1 MLRKRSLGLLITAA
15 LVGLTA
21 LPASAEGIE
30 LPAIP
35 IPGDVR
41 GTGLEPFRGKPVTPD
56 PVAAPD
62 VPQHPF
68 MAPNG
73 ASNIHDDAYQT
84 DAYKGSGPSGKNL
97 TVRSRLQAGLCG
109 SLTFDSGGRLVSVC
123 ITPGSSPK
131 LVLLNPRTLAT
142 IDTLTLPGTAS
153 ASFTDVSGGGYFYL
167 DNRNRAVVP
176 TKDGGISVVAI
187 EGDRLVRQR
196 SYDLSSTVGSSGI
209 LSALPDWSGRLWFVT
224 GGGVVG
230 TLDMATGAVA
240 SHALPG
246 ERIANSLAVDESG
259 GVFIV
264 SDHALYR
271 FDAGHG
277 GEPEATWRMVYDR
290 GTRQKP
296 GQLSQGS
303 GTTPT
308 LIGPA
313 SGPGGGYIAIADN
326 ADPRMNVIVTARGKA
341 GPTEVCRQP
350 VFPAGEGADEN
361 SLVAVGGDLIAENNY
376 GYRLDEHPL
385 LKGILGGRQPDTT
398 PGVARVH
405 VDYTRRSCSI
415 AWANTTA
422 RVPSVVSKGALGN
435 GLLYTYT
442 HPLASELDHKP
453 GGGLLGAPD
462 AWYLTALDLRTGK
475 EVWSRLAGTGPL
487 YNNHYATIAIGKDKA
502 AYSGVVGGLVRIA
515 DADD

>member
-1 MLRKRSLGLLITAA
+1 MLRKRRLGLLIAAA

-21 LPASAEGIE
+21 LPASADGIE
-30 LPAIP
+30 LPALP

-41 GTGLEPFRGKPVTPD
+41 GVGLVPFQGSPATSD
-56 PVAAPD
+56 PIAAPD
-62 VPQHPF
+62 IPQNPF

-84 DAYKGSGPSGKNL
+84 DAYPGSGPSGKNL
-97 TVRSRLQAGLCG
+97 TVSSRLQAGLCG

-123 ITPGSSPK
+123 ITPGAAPK

-142 IDTLTLPGTAS
+142 IDTLTLPGKAS
-153 ASFTDVSGGGYFYL
+153 ASFTDVSGGAYFYL
-167 DNRNRAVVP
+167 DNKNRAVIP
-176 TKDGGISVVAI
+176 TKDNGISVVAI
-187 EGDRLVRQR
+187 EGDKLVKQR
-196 SYDLSSTVGSSGI
+196 SYDLSSVAGSSGI

-224 GGGVVG
+224 GSGVVG
-230 TLDMATGAVA
+230 TLDMTTGAVA
-240 SHALPG
+240 TKTLAD
-246 ERIANSLAVDESG
+246 EKIANSLAVDESG

-271 FDAGHG
+271 FDAGHDG
-277 GEPEATWRMVYDR
+277 APETTWRMEYDR

-308 LIGPA
+308 LIGSA
-313 SGPGGGYIAIADN
+313 SGPDGGYIAIADN
-326 ADPRMNVIVTARGKA
+326 ADPQMNVIVTARGKA
-341 GPTEVCRQP
+341 GPTKVCKQP

-376 GYRLDEHPL
+376 GYKLDEHPL
-385 LKGILGGRQPDTT
+385 IKGILGGRQPDTT
-398 PGVARVH
+398 AGVARVH
-405 VDYTRRSCSI
+405 VDYAHHDCSI
-415 AWANTTA
+415 AWTNTTA

-442 HPLASELDHKP
+442 HPLASELDYKP

-462 AWYLTALDLRTGK
+462 AWYLTAIDLRTGK

-487 YNNHYATIAIGKDKA
+487 FNNHYATIAIGKDKA
-502 AYSGVVGGLVRIA
+502 AYSGVVGGIVRIA
-515 DADD
+515 DAP

>member
-1 MLRKRSLGLLITAA
+1 MVLAA
-15 LVGLTA
+15 ATMALTA
-21 LPASAEGIE
+21 LPAAADGIE
-30 LPAIP
+30 LPAVP
-35 IPGDVR
+35 IPGDAR
-41 GTGLEPFRGKPVTPD
+41 GAGLEPFQGQPATPASV
-56 PVAAPD
+56 PAPNI
-62 VPQHPF
+62 PQNPF

-73 ASNIHDDAYQT
+73 SSNIHDDAYQT
-84 DAYKGSGPSGKNL
+84 DAYSGSGPSGKDL
-97 TVRSRLQAGLCG
+97 SVRSRLQGGLCG

-123 ITPGSSPK
+123 LTPGSSSK
-131 LVLLNPRTLAT
+131 LVLLNPRTLAA
-142 IDTLTLPGTAS
+142 IDTMTLPGKAS
-153 ASFTDVSGGGYFYL
+153 TSLTDVSGGGYFYL
-167 DNRNRAVVP
+167 DNKNRAVIP

-187 EGDRLVRQR
+187 EGDKLVKQR
-196 SYDLSSTVGSSGI
+196 SYDLSSVIGSSSI
-209 LSALPDWSGRLWFVT
+209 LSTLPDWSGRLWFVT
-224 GGGVVG
+224 GSGSVG

-240 SHALPG
+240 THALTG

-277 GEPEATWRMVYDR
+277 GEPEVTWRTEYDR

-308 LIGPA
+308 LIGSA
-313 SGPGGGYIAIADN
+313 SGPGGGYVAIADN
-326 ADPRMNVIVTARGKA
+326 ADPRMNVVVVARGKA
-341 GPTEVCRQP
+341 GPTKVCLQP
-350 VFPAGEGADEN
+350 VFPAGQGADEN

-376 GYRLDEHPL
+376 GYKLDEHPL
-385 LKGILGGRQPDTT
+385 IKGILGGRQPDTT
-398 PGVARVH
+398 PGVVRVH
-405 VDYTRRSCSI
+405 VDYTHRSCSI
-415 AWANTTA
+415 AWTNTTM
-422 RVPSVVSKGALGN
+422 RIPSVVSKAALGN
-435 GLLYTYT
+435 GLFYTYT
-442 HPLASELDHKP
+442 HPAAPELDYKA

-475 EVWSRLAGTGPL
+475 QVWSRLAGTGPL

-515 DADD
+515 DSDGQALSSG